1 MGCMMLALLLTM
13 DAGASRAQSGPADS
27 FDELKTL
34 AGEWQAELPGF
45 GTMTNT
51 IRMISNG
58 RAIEETIGT
67 AADNEVSIYARDE
80 HRVLLT
86 HFCAM
91 TPDGHVVRLQTA
103 PLNVKQ
109 NILTFVFR
117 DATNLH
123 SSAAPHMRRVVLTIV
138 DSDHFSERWTRTEN
152 GKDTVIDLNFVR
164 HSL

>member
-1 MGCMMLALLLTM
+1 VW
-13 DAGASRAQSGPADS
+13 RAQPAQTDS
-27 FDELKTL
+27 FDTLKTL

-51 IRMISNG
+51 IRMVSNG

-80 HRVLLT
+80 NRILLT

-91 TPDGHVVRLQTA
+91 TPDGHVARLQTA
-103 PLNVKQ
+103 PLRNRQ
-109 NILTFVFR
+109 NIFTFLFR

-123 SSAAPHMRRVVLTIV
+123 STVAPHMRRMVLTMV
-138 DSDHFSERWTRTEN
+138 DPDHFSERWTRTEK
-152 GKDTVIDLNFVR
+152 GADTVFDMNFVR
-164 HSL
+164 HPL

>member
-1 MGCMMLALLLTM
+1 MRILMLALVVLIG
-13 DAGASRAQSGPADS
+13 AGAARAQSGPVDS
-27 FDELKTL
+27 FEALKSL

-67 AADNEVSIYARDE
+67 AADNEVSIYARADT
-80 HRVLLT
+80 RILLT

-91 TPDGHVVRLQTA
+91 TPDGHVARLESLPQHGA
-103 PLNVKQ
+103 QQV
-109 NILTFVFR
+109 LTFDFK

-123 SSAAPHMRRVVLTIV
+123 SRAAPHMRRMVLTIV
-138 DSDHFSERWTRTEN
+138 DSDHFSERWTRTEK
-152 GKDTVIDLNFVR
+152 GADTAFDLNFVR
-164 HSL
+164 HSP

>member
-1 MGCMMLALLLTM
+1 MRIMMLALVLVI
-13 DAGASRAQSGPADS
+13 GAALARAQPVPVDS
-27 FDELKTL
+27 FDELKGL

-45 GTMTNT
+45 GAMTNT

-67 AADNEVSIYARDE
+67 AADNEVSIYARDDN
-80 HRVLLT
+80 RVLLT

-103 PLNVKQ
+103 PLRVKQ
-109 NILTFVFR
+109 DILTFVFR

-123 SSAAPHMRRVVLTIV
+123 SSAAPHMRGVVLTIV
-138 DSDHFSERWTRTEN
+138 DSDHFSERWTKTEN
-152 GKDTVIDLNFVR
+152 GKDTVFDLNFVR
-164 HSL
+164 HPL

>member
-1 MGCMMLALLLTM
+1 MRVMMLALVLVM
-13 DAGASRAQSGPADS
+13 GAGITRAQPGPVDS
-27 FDELKTL
+27 FDALKAL

-45 GTMTNT
+45 GTMSNT

-67 AADNEVSIYARDE
+67 AADNEVSIYARDDN
-80 HRVLLT
+80 RILLT

-91 TPDGHVVRLQTA
+91 TPDGHVVRLQSA
-103 PLNVKQ
+103 PLHSTQ
-109 NILTFVFR
+109 NIIDFMFR

-138 DSDHFSERWTRTEN
+138 DPDHFSERWTRTEK
-152 GKDTVIDLNFVR
+152 GADTVFDLNFVR
-164 HSL
+164 HPL